1 MFPNKHLKV
10 LIAAYACRPNKGS
23 EPGVGWNLCREVAK
37 EREVW
42 VITRSNNRSAIEAEL
57 EKNPIAKL
65 HFIYCDLPGWFARW
79 QPKSWELQP
88 IYYLWQIGAYFT
100 VRQLHQDVGFDVSHH
115 VTYGRYCA
123 PSFLAFL
130 PIPFVWGPV
139 GGGESA
145 PHAFWRDFGFK
156 GQIYELLRNLT
167 RSLGEVGF
175 FVRRTAANCTIAIAS
190 TAETA
195 TRLERLGVKRIEMVP
210 GQTGINR
217 SELLELSQLRSTA
230 SDRSIKFLSLGRL
243 LHWKGFH
250 LGLQAFARTDLPGA
264 EYWIVG
270 NGPQRQRLEKL
281 AEELGIS
288 DRVRFLG
295 EIPRK
300 HALSTLGECDI
311 LVHPSLHDF
320 SPTVCLEAMAAG
332 KPVICLDLGGP
343 AIQITAETG
352 LKIKANNPQQAIAD
366 LAQAMTR
373 LATDAELRDRL
384 GKAGQQRVSESYLW
398 ETKGEFLA
406 KLYEEAIGSQS
417 V

>member
-1 MFPNKHLKV
+1 MMPNKHLKL

-23 EPGVGWNLCREVAK
+23 EPGVGWNLCREVTK
-37 EREVW
+37 YHDVW
-42 VITRSNNRSAIEAEL
+42 VITRANNRPAIEAEL
-57 EKNPIAKL
+57 AKNPIANL
-65 HFIYCDLPGWFARW
+65 HFIYCDLPGSFSQW

-100 VRQLHQDVGFDVSHH
+100 ARQLHQEVGFDVSHH

-145 PHAFWRDFGFK
+145 PYAFWRDFGFK

-190 TAETA
+190 TNETA
-195 TRLERLGVKRIEMVP
+195 ARLERLGVKRVEMVP

-217 SELLELSQLRSTA
+217 SELVELSQLKSSTTEGA
-230 SDRSIKFLSLGRL
+230 IKFLGLGRL

-250 LGLQAFARTDLPGA
+250 LGLQAFAKANLPGA

-270 NGPQRQRLEKL
+270 NGAQRQRLEKL
-281 AEELGIS
+281 VEKLGIS
-288 DRVRFLG
+288 DRVRFWG
-295 EIPRK
+295 EIPREQ
-300 HALSTLGECDI
+300 ALFTLGECDV

-343 AIQITAETG
+343 ASQITAETG

-366 LAQAMTR
+366 LAAAMTR
-373 LATDAELRDRL
+373 LATDAELRDRM
-384 GKAGQQRVSESYLW
+384 GQAGQQRVSESYLW
-398 ETKGEFLA
+398 ETKGESLA
-406 KLYEEAIGSQS
+406 KLYEEAIASQS

>member
-1 MFPNKHLKV
+1 MLPKKRLKII
-10 LIAAYACRPNKGS
+10 IAAYACRPHKGS
-23 EPGVGWNLCREVAK
+23 EPGVGWNLCREIAK
-37 EREVW
+37 EHEVW
-42 VITRSNNRSAIEAEL
+42 VITRSNNRPTIEAEL
-57 EKNPIAKL
+57 EKNPIANL
-65 HFIYCDLPGWFARW
+65 HFVYSDLPGGFGQW

-88 IYYLWQIGAYFT
+88 IYYLWQIEAYFT
-100 VRQLHQDVGFDVSHH
+100 ARQLHQQVGFDVSHH

-130 PIPFVWGPV
+130 PVPFIWGPV

-145 PHAFWRDFGFK
+145 PYAFWRDFGFK

-190 TAETA
+190 TDETA
-195 TRLERLGVKRIEMVP
+195 ARLQRLGVKRVETIS
-210 GQTGINR
+210 GQTGITQE
-217 SELLELSQLRSTA
+217 ELAQLNQLKRER

-250 LGLQAFARTDLPGA
+250 LGLQAFAHANLPGA

-270 NGPQRQRLEKL
+270 SGSQRQQLEKL

-288 DRVRFLG
+288 DRIRFLG
-295 EIPRK
+295 EIPREQ
-300 HALSTLGECDI
+300 ALSTLGECDV

-352 LKIKANNPQQAIAD
+352 LKVKANNPQQAIAD

-373 LATDAELRDRL
+373 LADDDELRVRM
-384 GKAGQQRVSESYLW
+384 GTAGQQRVRESYLW
-398 ETKGEFLA
+398 ETKGELLA
-406 KLYEEAIGSQS
+406 KFYQAAIGSQS